1 MGQIE
6 IRAAVPSDLEFVR
19 LTMAATLRDNSAF
32 CKGVHP
38 ATMASLIE
46 PVLAVYQVAVATTV
60 DDRDTV
66 VGFIVYRDEST
77 VAFLYVRSQFR
88 SKRDPQNPRRRIGGG
103 IGRALL
109 AHAQIARAALG
120 SDYVPEIACAFM
132 VTKIDGEIRGQAF
145 GALAESKGYRLRFRP
160 YLPLE
165 ITARVLH
172 GAPGRDAE

>member
-6 IRAAVPSDLEFVR
+6 IRPAVPSDLEFVQQ
-19 LTMAATLRDNSAF
+19 TMEATLRDNSAF

-38 ATMASLIE
+38 ATMAALIE
-46 PVLAVYQVAVATTV
+46 PVLATYQVVVATTV

-132 VTKIDGEIRGQAF
+132 ITKMDDLRGQAF
-145 GALAESKGYRLRFRP
+145 GALAEAKGYRLRFRP

-172 GAPGRDAE
+172 GAAGKDATT